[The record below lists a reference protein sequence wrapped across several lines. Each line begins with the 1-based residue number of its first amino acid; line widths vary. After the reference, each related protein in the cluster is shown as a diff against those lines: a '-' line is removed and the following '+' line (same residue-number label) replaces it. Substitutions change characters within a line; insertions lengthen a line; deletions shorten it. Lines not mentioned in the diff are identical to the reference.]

1 MRVTI
6 CGNSSED
13 RVRIRELL
21 EEYQQKNGQAIEIQE
36 YSETA
41 PPDYPGQTTVS
52 FPFVGGEHLLDV
64 SDILY
69 IETDRH
75 QNIFHTP
82 RASYRLYQK
91 LDEIEKRLAPY
102 GFVRAHRSFLV
113 NMRYIRKISSYVLRL
128 SMAAERT
135 DCFAENMGG
144 QSFVEI
150 SVPKSRYAHVKKAYA
165 DYLGTSG
172 QRE

>member
-52 FPFVGGEHLLDV
+52 FPFVGGGCLLDV
-64 SDILY
+64 SDIY
-69 IETDRH
+69 YVETDRH
-75 QNIFHTP
+75 QNIFHTA
-82 RASYRLYQK
+82 RASYRIYQK
-91 LDEIEKRLAPY
+91 LDVIEQTLAPY
-102 GFVRAHRSFLV
+102 GFLRVHRSFLV
-113 NMRYIRKISSYVLRL
+113 NMRYIRKINSYVLKL
-128 SMAAERT
+128 SMAAERA
-135 DCFAENMGG
+135 DRSAESADG

-165 DYLGTSG
+165 DYLEKNG
-172 QRE
+172 

>member
-1 MRVTI
+1 MKVTI

-21 EEYQQKNGQAIEIQE
+21 EEYQQKNGQTIEIQE
-36 YSETA
+36 CSETT
-41 PPDYPGQTTVS
+41 PPKYPGQTALS

-82 RASYRLYQK
+82 HASYRLYQK

-113 NMRYIRKISSYVLRL
+113 NMRYIRKISSYVLKL
-128 SMAAERT
+128 SMTAEPG
-135 DCFAENMGG
+135 DHLAENADG

-165 DYLGTSG
+165 DYLKTNG
-172 QRE
+172 